1 MSGKG
6 ARCDDGPT
14 SMPMACLR
22 LDSVSRAKRVHAES
36 LMSSVVV
43 AECVSGSVVA
53 VAAFSLGVAAVG
65 NCPAV
70 PRYRSWAGPVYWE
83 VSTGVSPDREKFSVV
98 VVALVPV
105 HPDVQSRCNASGR
118 CQPASRAEQE

>member
-1 MSGKG
+1 MIEQMMSGKG

-22 LDSVSRAKRVHAES
+22 LDSVSKAKRVYAES

-53 VAAFSLGVAAVG
+53 VAAFSLGVDAAVAAVG
-65 NCPAV
+65 SCPAV
-70 PRYRSWAGPVYWE
+70 PRYRSWAGLVYWE
-83 VSTGVSPDREKFSVV
+83 VSTGVSPDREKF
-98 VVALVPV
+98 
-105 HPDVQSRCNASGR
+105 
-118 CQPASRAEQE
+118 